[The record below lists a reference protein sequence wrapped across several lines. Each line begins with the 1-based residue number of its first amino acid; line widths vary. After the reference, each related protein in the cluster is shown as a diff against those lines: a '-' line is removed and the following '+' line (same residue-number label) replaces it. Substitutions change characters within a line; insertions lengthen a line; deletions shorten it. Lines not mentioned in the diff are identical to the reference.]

1 EVVTSNPGYYK
12 WTQWIFLQLF
22 QSWFDRQNDK
32 ARPLSDLVQHFEKEG
47 NAGHPA
53 PGDPDLSFTAA
64 EWHGKGESEKRKV
77 LMHYRLAYLDY
88 AEVWWCQALGTVL
101 ANDEVVNGVSERG
114 GYPVERK
121 KMRQWFLR
129 ITEYADRLLKNLD
142 TLQWSEAMKEMQ
154 RNWIGRSEGARVSFP
169 VQGASVQIEVFTTR
183 PDTLFGVDFIVL
195 APEHELVPSLT
206 QAATEPEMT

>member
-64 EWHGKGESEKRKV
+64 EWHGKGESEKREV

-88 AEVWWCQALGTVL
+88 AEVWWCEALGTVL

-121 KMRQWFLR
+121 RVRQWFLR
-129 ITEYADRLLKNLD
+129 ITAYADRMLNSLNDLE
-142 TLQWSEAMKEMQ
+142 WSEAMKEMQ
-154 RNWIGRSEGARVSFP
+154 RNWIGKSEGA
-169 VQGASVQIEVFTTR
+169 SVWFDVKDRSSKIEVFTTR
-183 PDTLFGVDFIVL
+183 PDTIFGVDFMVL
-195 APEHELVPSLT
+195 APEHEWVADLT
-206 QAATEPEMT
+206 TEEQKAEV